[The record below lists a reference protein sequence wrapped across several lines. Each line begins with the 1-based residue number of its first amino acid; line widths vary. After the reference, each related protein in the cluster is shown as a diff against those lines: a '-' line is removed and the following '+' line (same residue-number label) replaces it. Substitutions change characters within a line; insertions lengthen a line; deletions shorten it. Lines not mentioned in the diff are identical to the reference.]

1 MRAYESEESTNKKNY
16 SKKIDIVND
25 LNFNMNKN
33 NQEEKGKYKKNKN
46 KEIINQ
52 ITVNKFHYFLCFM
65 CCRKKD
71 LNNLLLDE
79 AIKIIIKK
87 LDIFEIFRKI
97 YKAEKI
103 KNKYIREYPI
113 A

>member
-1 MRAYESEESTNKKNY
+1 
-16 SKKIDIVND
+16 
-25 LNFNMNKN
+25 
-33 NQEEKGKYKKNKN
+33 
-46 KEIINQ
+46 
-52 ITVNKFHYFLCFM
+52 M

-87 LDIFEIFRKI
+87 LDIFEIFRKM
-97 YKAEKI
+97 YKAKKI

-113 A
+113 EMSKECIKNMKNIQDKRKLIGK